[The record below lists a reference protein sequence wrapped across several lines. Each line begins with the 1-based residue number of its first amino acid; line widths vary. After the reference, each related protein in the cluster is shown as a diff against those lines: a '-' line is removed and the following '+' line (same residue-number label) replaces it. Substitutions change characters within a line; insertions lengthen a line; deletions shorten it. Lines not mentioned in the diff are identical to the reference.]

1 MTAQN
6 IKTEAQMI
14 RDQASL
20 IGEEE
25 LKQIRINALDEM
37 WNLKKQ
43 ALDMESKSF
52 WEKTMVY
59 VKAFSYEI
67 YIRTF
72 GFYFRYPEYIQHEY
86 KWRLYREMK
95 SRKVRIPQP
104 QNYIPREKNYPIDN
118 TVGQDEA
125 DEEKRDDEKYPE

>member
-20 IGEEE
+20 IGEDE

-37 WNLKKQ
+37 WNLKKN

-52 WEKTMVY
+52 LEKTMVY
-59 VKAFSYEI
+59 LKAFSYEF
-67 YIRTF
+67 YIRTY
-72 GFYFRYPEYIQHEY
+72 GYYFRYPEYLEHAY
-86 KWRLYREMK
+86 KWRLYRELK
-95 SRKVRIPQP
+95 SRKVIIPKP
-104 QNYIPREKNYPIDN
+104 DNYVPREKTYPIDN
-118 TVGQDEA
+118 TSETKRDE
-125 DEEKRDDEKYPE
+125 DDEKYHAE